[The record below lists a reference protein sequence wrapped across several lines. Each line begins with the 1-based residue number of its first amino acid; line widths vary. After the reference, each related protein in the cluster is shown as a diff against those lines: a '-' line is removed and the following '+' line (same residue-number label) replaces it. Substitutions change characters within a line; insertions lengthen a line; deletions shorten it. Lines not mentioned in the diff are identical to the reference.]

1 MSITEFAEA
10 VKKELET
17 RTGEEVEIANYQKN
31 NGVMLRGL
39 VIKDM
44 QSNIVPTI
52 YLESFYEKYIHDEDM
67 DYVVDNI
74 LDIYKESRVEGYRDM
89 SFFCDFNKV
98 KDKIAFKL
106 INFNDNKEILK
117 KVPYIKF
124 LDLAKVYYVNVEL
137 EDFGAGTVL
146 VHNTHM
152 IEWGVSVEELEKH
165 AAENTPKLSPLQM
178 IDLWDI
184 AEQLEEEISEDLRD
198 SVPEVRKEN
207 KSYVM
212 TNQQKIFGAA
222 TMLYKDVIKN
232 HAEKLQCDIYILPSS
247 IHDLILIPADFDMNV
262 EYMKY
267 MVRDVNRTQVLREEV
282 LSDSVYIYHRET
294 DCISIA

>member
-17 RTGEEVEIANYQKN
+17 RTGEKVEIAKYQKN
-31 NGVMLRGL
+31 NGVMLRGI

-44 QSNIVPTI
+44 ESNIVPTI
-52 YLESFYEKYIHDEDM
+52 YLESFYEKYYWDEDM
-67 DYVVDNI
+67 DFVVDSI
-74 LDIYKESRVEGYRDM
+74 LDMYEKSKVDGYRDM
-89 SFFCDFNKV
+89 SFYTDFEKV
-98 KDKIAFKL
+98 KDKIAYKL
-106 INFNDNKEILK
+106 INFNDNKKALRT
-117 KVPYIKF
+117 VPYIKF
-124 LDLAKVYYVNVEL
+124 LDLAKVYYVNVNVEGVG
-137 EDFGAGTVL
+137 EGTIL
-146 VHNTHM
+146 VQNRHM

-247 IHDLILIPADFDMNV
+247 IHELILIPADFDMNV

-267 MVRDVNRTQVLREEV
+267 MVHDVNRTQVLREEV

-294 DCISIA
+294 DSISIA

>member
-1 MSITEFAEA
+1 MSITEFAKA

-17 RTGEEVEIANYQKN
+17 RTGENVEVNMMPKN
-31 NGVMLRGL
+31 NGVFLHGI
-39 VIKDM
+39 VIKEKG
-44 QSNIVPTI
+44 SNVVPNI

-165 AAENTPKLSPLQM
+165 AVENTPKLSPLQM
-178 IDLWDI
+178 IDLWDV
-184 AEQLEEEISEDLRD
+184 AERLEEEISEELRD
-198 SVPEVRKEN
+198 SVSEIRKEN
-207 KSYVM
+207 KSYIM
-212 TNQQKIFGAA
+212 TNQQKTFGAT

-294 DCISIA
+294 DSISIA

>member
-1 MSITEFAEA
+1 MSITEFAKA

-52 YLESFYEKYIHDEDM
+52 YLESFYEKYLCDKDM
-67 DYVVDNI
+67 DFVVDNI
-74 LDIYKESRVEGYRDM
+74 LDIYEKSKVDGYRDI
-89 SFFCDFNKV
+89 SFFRDFNKV

-106 INFNDNKEILK
+106 INFNDNKKALRT
-117 KVPYIKF
+117 VPFIKF
-124 LDLAKVYYVNVEL
+124 LDLAKVYYVKVEL
-137 EDFGAGTVL
+137 EGFGAGTIL
-146 VHNTHM
+146 VHNTHL
-152 IEWGVSVEELEKH
+152 IEWGVSVEELEKY

-178 IDLWDI
+178 IDLWDV
-184 AEQLEEEISEDLRD
+184 AERLEEEIPEELRD
-198 SVPEVRKEN
+198 HVPEIREEI

-212 TNQQKIFGAA
+212 TNQQKLFGAA
-222 TMLYKDVIKN
+222 TMLYKDVMKK
-232 HAEKLQCDIYILPSS
+232 HAEKLQRDIYILPSS
-247 IHDLILIPADFDMNV
+247 IHELILVPADFDMNV
-262 EYMKY
+262 ECMKCT
-267 MVRDVNRTQVLREEV
+267 VRDVNRTQVLREEV

-294 DCISIA
+294 DSITIA

>member
-17 RTGEEVEIANYQKN
+17 RTGENVEVNMMPKN
-31 NGVMLRGL
+31 NGVFLHGI
-39 VIKDM
+39 VIKEKG
-44 QSNIVPTI
+44 SNVVPNI

-124 LDLAKVYYVNVEL
+124 LDLAKVYYVNVNVEGVG
-137 EDFGAGTVL
+137 EGTIL
-146 VHNTHM
+146 VQNRHM

-165 AAENTPKLSPLQM
+165 AVENTPKLSPLQM
-178 IDLWDI
+178 IDLRDV
-184 AEQLEEEISEDLRD
+184 AERLEEEISEELRD

-247 IHDLILIPADFDMNV
+247 IHELILIPADFDMDV
-262 EYMKY
+262 ECMRST
-267 MVRDVNRTQVLREEV
+267 VHDVNRTQVLREEV
-282 LSDSVYIYHRET
+282 LSDSVYIYRRET
-294 DCISIA
+294 DSISIA

>member
-17 RTGEEVEIANYQKN
+17 RTGEKVEIAKYQKN
-31 NGVMLRGL
+31 NGVMLRGI

-44 QSNIVPTI
+44 ESNIVPTI
-52 YLESFYEKYIHDEDM
+52 YLESFYEKYYWDEDM
-67 DYVVDNI
+67 DFVVDSI
-74 LDIYKESRVEGYRDM
+74 LDMYEKSKVDGYRDM
-89 SFFCDFNKV
+89 SFYTDFEKV
-98 KDKIAFKL
+98 KDKIAYKL
-106 INFNDNKEILK
+106 INFNDNKKALRT
-117 KVPYIKF
+117 VPYIKF
-124 LDLAKVYYVNVEL
+124 LDLAKVYYVNVNVEGVG
-137 EDFGAGTVL
+137 EGTIL
-146 VHNTHM
+146 VQNRHM

-165 AAENTPKLSPLQM
+165 AVENTPKLSPLQM
-178 IDLWDI
+178 IDLRDV
-184 AEQLEEEISEDLRD
+184 AERLEEEISEELRD

-247 IHDLILIPADFDMNV
+247 IHELILIPADFDMDV
-262 EYMKY
+262 ECMRST
-267 MVRDVNRTQVLREEV
+267 VHDVNRTQVLREEV
-282 LSDSVYIYHRET
+282 LSDSVYIYRRET
-294 DCISIA
+294 DSISIA

>member
-31 NGVMLRGL
+31 NGVTLCGI

-165 AAENTPKLSPLQM
+165 AVENTPKLSPLQM
-178 IDLWDI
+178 IDLWDV
-184 AEQLEEEISEDLRD
+184 AERLEEEISEELRD
-198 SVPEVRKEN
+198 SVSEIRKEN
-207 KSYVM
+207 KSYIM
-212 TNQQKIFGAA
+212 TNQQKTFGAT

-294 DCISIA
+294 DSISIA